1 MRLLNAA
8 QFRVLLNGATLLR
21 EDTFGPKVYE
31 TTDGRIVKLFRI
43 KRWWRSSMLYPY
55 SLRFRRNS
63 QRLKRRGYPC
73 VTVDQ
78 VFYCHA
84 VRRHGLVYRKLDG
97 QPLDGL
103 LCDSGAAA
111 KRIYAEYAAFIAR
124 LHAERIYF
132 RSVHPGNVL
141 LMADGRYGL
150 IDVGDMRFPLLPLS
164 LAQRRRN
171 FRHLLRNAEFGEVLK
186 HHSGEEFIDAYLA
199 AAGLSASDSATLRA
213 KLLNDFGRAGSR

>member
-43 KRWWRSSMLYPY
+43 KRWWSSSVIYPY
-55 SLRFRRNS
+55 TLRFRRNS
-63 QRLKRRGYPC
+63 RRLQHRGYPC

-103 LCDSGAAA
+103 LQLSP
-111 KRIYAEYAAFIAR
+111 
-124 LHAERIYF
+124 F
-132 RSVHPGNVL
+132 RRACQQLTDHRESEPGP
-141 LMADGRYGL
+141 A
-150 IDVGDMRFPLLPLS
+150 LP
-164 LAQRRRN
+164 QR
-171 FRHLLRNAEFGEVLK
+171 
-186 HHSGEEFIDAYLA
+186 
-199 AAGLSASDSATLRA
+199 
-213 KLLNDFGRAGSR
+213 